1 MTFCEANPDID
12 WYMSLSKERGVTPRC
27 PFASVDRCPRYYQSS
42 SLLGHA
48 GFSEISAADGKRLSS
63 FWEKSD
69 LWPRTN
75 EMSSS
80 IRGVNQRYTSFSQ
93 FCPEVS
99 YGGFGL
105 FASGLY
111 EYADEIDRDLAHK
124 RLSEIRAARDNWKWR
139 WASISALHFT
149 ECSLYSPLMY
159 TPALSKEGAQEAL
172 TLKPT
177 FWGITVDLKVLWKRC
192 RNWFLQGGE
201 KSS

>member
-1 MTFCEANPDID
+1 MNFCEANPDID

-27 PFASVDRCPRYYQSS
+27 PFASVDRCPRYFQSS
-42 SLLGHA
+42 SLLGYA
-48 GFSEISAADGKRLSS
+48 GFSEISAEDEKRLSS
-63 FWEKSD
+63 TWEQSD
-69 LWPRTN
+69 LWPRTG

-80 IRGVNQRYTSFSQ
+80 ISGVNQQYTSFSQ

-99 YGGFGL
+99 YEAFGL

-111 EYADEIDRDLAHK
+111 KYADEIDRDLAHK
-124 RLSEIRAARDNWKWR
+124 RLSEIKAARDNWKWR

-149 ECSLYSPLMY
+149 ECSLYSPL
-159 TPALSKEGAQEAL
+159 THSPARSKEGAQEAL

-192 RNWFLQGGE
+192 RNWFRRGG
-201 KSS
+201 